1 MAGSR
6 IPRRKMTLT
15 GAAFRALVLALPLLV
30 AVAHPAQAARKLPD
44 FDPITTLKT
53 DVLAFKTYGKDLRIT
68 ASADV
73 IRASLKGFPD
83 VTFNDRGYA
92 DRLLVRTPLRSGSI
106 SADFSLG
113 CGG

>member
-1 MAGSR
+1 
-6 IPRRKMTLT
+6 MTLMGT
-15 GAAFRALVLALPLLV
+15 AFRAFVLALPLIG
-30 AVAHPAQAARKLPD
+30 AVAYPAQAARKLPD
-44 FDPITTLKT
+44 FDPITSLKP
-53 DVLAFKTYGKDLRIT
+53 DVLAFKTYGRDLRVT

-92 DRLLVRTPLRSGSI
+92 ERLLVRTPIRSGSI